1 MIFLGEINV
10 MNNSK
15 NFSKQINSLKSN
27 MESRFDNLDEL
38 LRMVLISN
46 LSLTLDVKTEK
57 NLFSDFDLNNKDM
70 QNFLK
75 NNRIKIKDKIVINEF
90 RYLILEIEGQ
100 INIGKLCDINE
111 YMKDNGQEIIFLLKN
126 ISNATRAALLKNG
139 INYIID
145 NKEIKILTW
154 R

>member
-1 MIFLGEINV
+1 MV
-10 MNNSK
+10 NNSN

-38 LRMVLISN
+38 LRLVLISN
-46 LSLTLDVKTEK
+46 LSLTLDIKTEK
-57 NLFSDFDLNNKDM
+57 KLFSDFGFNNKDM

-90 RYLILEIEGQ
+90 IYLILEVEGQ
-100 INIGKLCDINE
+100 INIGKLYDINE
-111 YMKDNGQEIIFLLKN
+111 YMKKNGQEVIFLLKN
-126 ISNATRAALLKNG
+126 IGNAMRKNG

>member
-1 MIFLGEINV
+1 V
-10 MNNSK
+10 VNNSN

-38 LRMVLISN
+38 LRLVLISN
-46 LSLTLDVKTEK
+46 LSLTLDIKTEK
-57 NLFSDFDLNNKDM
+57 KLFSDFGFNNKDM

-90 RYLILEIEGQ
+90 IYLILEVEGQ
-100 INIGKLCDINE
+100 INIGKLYDINE
-111 YMKDNGQEIIFLLKN
+111 YMKKNGQEAIFLLKN
-126 ISNATRAALLKNG
+126 IGNAMRTAMLKNG

>member
-1 MIFLGEINV
+1 

-75 NNRIKIKDKIVINEF
+75 KNRIKIKDKIVINEF

>member
-1 MIFLGEINV
+1 

>member
-1 MIFLGEINV
+1 MV
-10 MNNSK
+10 NNSN

-38 LRMVLISN
+38 LRLVLISN
-46 LSLTLDVKTEK
+46 LSLTLDIKTEK
-57 NLFSDFDLNNKDM
+57 NLFSDFGFNNKDM

-90 RYLILEIEGQ
+90 IYLILEVEGQ
-100 INIGKLCDINE
+100 INIGKLYDINE
-111 YMKDNGQEIIFLLKN
+111 YMKKNGQEVIFLLKN
-126 ISNATRAALLKNG
+126 IGNAMRTAMLKNG